1 MIISKISFIYYI
13 LEGGV
18 KYMNEL
24 LLDEEDG
31 AIFSSCIL
39 GLISVLSSTPVPIDV
54 LVPAMFN
61 TAYLKG
67 DITIDDMGVSKID
80 DHLTYGIMF

>member
-18 KYMNEL
+18 KYMNGL
-24 LLDEEDG
+24 LLDEEDM

-39 GLISVLSSTPVPIDV
+39 GLISALSSTPVPIDV
-54 LVPAMFN
+54 LIPAMIS
-61 TAYLKG
+61 TSYLKG

-80 DHLTYGIMF
+80 DHLTYGVMF